1 MVYKES
7 EYTVDEV
14 LFVFYEYF
22 KAYEDF
28 LGYAHPP
35 IRVGQIKNIIDAM
48 PDFDPLTYP
57 ELIAQHFLTEYNN
70 YFAQRK
76 LFCENLLTTI
86 FHCAKISLCKIGK
99 EGRYTS
105 ARRRKIKST
114 HART

>member
-28 LGYAHPP
+28 LGSAHPP

-57 ELIAQHFLTEYNN
+57 ELIAQHFLTEYKDCDYNIN
-70 YFAQRK
+70 HFFSGQIRE
-76 LFCENLLTTI
+76 LRQCEIL
-86 FHCAKISLCKIGK
+86 
-99 EGRYTS
+99 Y
-105 ARRRKIKST
+105 
-114 HART
+114 